1 MNPMAAKK
9 SGRGVN
15 RSRAQ
20 ARARRAGARK
30 KRARSVHGVR
40 FPGETARYRGA
51 RDRLLAAE
59 RELRRHLEQV
69 AALRRKLPLAAP
81 VAEDYAFE
89 SEGPDGSPRTVRL
102 SELFAPGKDSLI
114 AYSFMYGPNMERPCP
129 SCTSILDSLD
139 GAARHVTQ
147 RANLVVIAKSPLVR
161 IRAFARERGW
171 RNLRLVSSAA
181 NNYNLDYRGE
191 DANGAQWPAL
201 NVFVKRG
208 GRVHHFY
215 ATELL
220 FAPTERGQDPRHVDL
235 IWPLWNLLDLTPE
248 GRGTSWYPALDYAAP

>member
-1 MNPMAAKK
+1 MAT
-9 SGRGVN
+9 
-15 RSRAQ
+15 
-20 ARARRAGARK
+20 RK
-30 KRARSVHGVR
+30 KRSRIRRSKPAAGAGRASKGARRRSAHSVR
-40 FPGETARYRGA
+40 YPGETPRYRAA
-51 RDRLLAAE
+51 RDRLLVAE
-59 RELRRHLEQV
+59 RALRRHLERV

-81 VAEDYAFE
+81 LAEDYVFE
-89 SEGPDGSPRTVRL
+89 TDGPDGSPRTVKL
-102 SELFAPGKDSLI
+102 SELFTPGKDSLI
-114 AYSFMYGPNMERPCP
+114 AYSFMYGPSMERPCP

-147 RANLVVIAKSPLVR
+147 RANLVVIAKSPMAR
-161 IRAFARERGW
+161 IRAFARERAW
-171 RNLRLVSSAA
+171 RSLRLLSSAG
-181 NNYNLDYRGE
+181 NTYNRDYHGE

-248 GRGTSWYPALDYAAP
+248 GRGTSWYPALDYATP

>member
-1 MNPMAAKK
+1 MVAKK
-9 SGRGVN
+9 RRVPGKRR
-15 RSRAQ
+15 RSKATPASRSSTKSQRAPSTH
-20 ARARRAGARK
+20 A
-30 KRARSVHGVR
+30 VR
-40 FPGETARYRGA
+40 YSGETARYRAA
-51 RDRLLAAE
+51 RDRLLEAE

-69 AALRRKLPLAAP
+69 AALRRKLPLPAP
-81 VAEDYAFE
+81 LAEDYAFE
-89 SEGPDGSPRTVRL
+89 SEGPDGSPRTLKL
-102 SELFAPGKDSLI
+102 SELFTPGKDSLI
-114 AYSFMYGPNMERPCP
+114 AYSFMYGPSMERPCP

-139 GAARHVTQ
+139 GAARHVAQ
-147 RANLVVIAKSPLVR
+147 RANLVVIAKSPMTR

-171 RNLRLVSSAA
+171 RNLRLVSSAG
-181 NNYNLDYRGE
+181 NTYNRDYRGE

-201 NVFVKRG
+201 NVFVKRH

-248 GRGTSWYPALDYAAP
+248 GRGKSWYPALDYAAP